1 MAKKIY
7 DIIPPKMAHK
17 VEEGIKE
24 FLAGDK
30 SKKKTSRRKREKH
43 FPLKGVLILSGSI
56 LLIIAVYLF
65 FKLPKAEIEI
75 WPKTNVLSSEQ
86 TIAIDKTA
94 DTVDLAGAMIPAQY
108 IEEEKFETQ
117 EFPATGNATDEGKA
131 QGTIIIYNKY
141 NPPAPITLKA
151 GTHFLSDSGKYFVIL
166 QKVVIPAGKKSGSK
180 ITPGSIEVKV
190 EASEGGESHNIGP
203 AKFSVPKLA
212 GTAYYYSVY
221 AESTKAMSGGFASK
235 IKKVTADDIQSA
247 KNALTQKLL
256 SDAENSLKGKIS
268 SDLVLLP
275 EAIFSEVVSSQSQ
288 AKSGTIADTFNYQ
301 AKVKA
306 MALVV
311 KKTDLEKFARD
322 YIVSKMQESETILDK
337 SFTLTYKVNGA
348 IDVKKGTGKV
358 DLDFSS
364 EVYQNI
370 DKNSLS
376 LSLRGK
382 NPAQIDQIIDE
393 RLGDQ
398 ITKIKVKFWPFWVVK
413 SPQKQKAIKIELMF
427 D

>member
-7 DIIPPKMAHK
+7 DIVPPKMAHK
-17 VEEGIKE
+17 VEDGIKE

-43 FPLKGVLILSGSI
+43 FPLKGMLILSGSV

-65 FKLPKAEIEI
+65 FKLPKADIEI
-75 WPKTNVLSSEQ
+75 WPKTNVLSSKQ
-86 TIAIDKTA
+86 TVTIDKTA
-94 DTVDLAGAMIPAQY
+94 DTVDLEGAMIPAQY
-108 IEEEKFETQ
+108 IEEEKTDTQ
-117 EFPATGNATDEGKA
+117 EFPATGNGSNEGKA
-131 QGTIIIYNKY
+131 QGIITIYNKY
-141 NPPAPITLKA
+141 DPPSPITLKA
-151 GTHFLSDSGKYFVIL
+151 GTHFLSDSGKYFVTL
-166 QKVVIPAGKKSGSK
+166 AKVVIPSAKKSGSK
-180 ITPGSIEVKV
+180 ITPGSIDVKV
-190 EASEGGESHNIGP
+190 EAAEGGESYNIGV

-221 AESTKAMSGGFASK
+221 AESTKAMAGGFASQ

-247 KNALTQKLL
+247 KDTLTQKLL
-256 SDAENSLKGKIS
+256 TAAENSLKSKIS
-268 SDLVLLP
+268 SDMVLLP
-275 EAIFSEVVSSQSQ
+275 EAISSETESSQSQ
-288 AKSGTIADTFNYQ
+288 AKAGTIADTFNYQ

-311 KKTDLEKFARD
+311 KKADLEKFARD

-337 SFTLTYKVNGA
+337 SFNVAYTANG
-348 IDVKKGTGKV
+348 IDVKKGAGKI

-364 EVYQNI
+364 KVYQDV

-376 LSLRGK
+376 LLLRGK
-382 NPAQIDQIIDE
+382 NPSQINQIITE
-393 RLGDQ
+393 KLGDQ
-398 ITKIKVKFWPFWVVK
+398 VSKIKVNFWPFWVM
-413 SPQKQKAIKIELMF
+413 SAPNSQKAVKIDLVF